1 MNYMYIN
8 YKPIHYYTV
17 LDKKLKLALVY
28 LKIDILKFYT
38 LVNNA
43 QSVNFSVPPPPP
55 INKPYPT
62 RNSIVKTCLNCEN
75 MSSDRKFK
83 TKAF

>member
-1 MNYMYIN
+1 MTPPPKFLPLEHDMNYMYIN

-38 LVNNA
+38 IVNNA
-43 QSVNFSVPPPPP
+43 QSVNFSVLPPPP
-55 INKPYPT
+55 YQ
-62 RNSIVKTCLNCEN
+62 
-75 MSSDRKFK
+75 
-83 TKAF
+83 